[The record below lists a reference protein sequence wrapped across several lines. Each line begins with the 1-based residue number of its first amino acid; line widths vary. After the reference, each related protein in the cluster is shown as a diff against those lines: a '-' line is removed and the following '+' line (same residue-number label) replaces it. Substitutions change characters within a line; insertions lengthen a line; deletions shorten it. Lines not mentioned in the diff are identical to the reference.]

1 MEEKQKYL
9 IDEIEDFVHAK
20 LLQEFITR
28 VYENNISAAQYEV
41 KMLKAAEDED
51 YAEAERLKLQRDATT
66 QDAMNHLVNAVCY
79 QINR

>member
-1 MEEKQKYL
+1 LEEKQKYL

-51 YAEAERLKLQRDATT
+51 YAEAERLKLQRDTTT